1 MTHFGP
7 VCSGGWKCLRA
18 MLSNSINL
26 NYYHSHWPEEVRFS
40 CSSGPIESQLPFKFG
55 QLILGLLWTATVVVL
70 KEVNWVEII
79 ARFNFICSG
88 RRLWLAAL
96 DGEEELLWVLNPL
109 CYSGIQFSLSFL
121 PFEIHPQFIS
131 ISRLFQPTL
140 TPLLLERLMANGFW
154 KNVEDVYQ
162 PENTRRRG
170 RMQRRGDEMR
180 LN

>member
-7 VCSGGWKCLRA
+7 VCSDGWKCLRA

-26 NYYHSHWPEEVRFS
+26 NYYHSHWPEEVLFS

-79 ARFNFICSG
+79 ARFNFS
-88 RRLWLAAL
+88 LVLFL
-96 DGEEELLWVLNPL
+96 VEEELLWVLNPL

-131 ISRLFQPTL
+131 ISGLFQSTL
-140 TPLLLERLMANGFW
+140 TPLLLERLMANGVW

-162 PENTRRRG
+162 PGNTRRRG

>member
-26 NYYHSHWPEEVRFS
+26 NYYHSHWPEEVLSS

-55 QLILGLLWTATVVVL
+55 QLILGLPWTTTVVVL

-79 ARFNFICSG
+79 ARFNFSPVLSCYWWKRNFCGYLTHYVILEYNSV
-88 RRLWLAAL
+88 
-96 DGEEELLWVLNPL
+96 WVSSPFKSAHN
-109 CYSGIQFSLSFL
+109 SF
-121 PFEIHPQFIS
+121 PFPG
-131 ISRLFQPTL
+131 LFQPTL
-140 TPLLLERLMANGFW
+140 TPLLMERFNSEGVW
-154 KNVEDVYQ
+154 KNAEDVYK
-162 PENTRRRG
+162 PENSRRRG
-170 RMQRRGDEMR
+170 GMQRRGDEMR